1 MNNFITRNLKGDKVV
16 WMVFLLLCVVS
27 VVEMFSSSTYLV
39 SRTGSIS
46 APILRHVTFIIAGCI
61 AMFITMLVPFKL
73 IRMLGYLG
81 LGASWLLLVYT
92 LFFGVEAAGAA
103 RFLNVGGF
111 QFQPSE
117 LAKLSLLIV
126 VADFTDRCQ
135 NETFQQKAFP
145 IYAGIVTVTC
155 GLIFTENLSTAAI
168 LFMVSA
174 IMMFVGAV
182 RVKKLLLWAAIIIV
196 PVAVIITIAALIP
209 RDVYMQ
215 SDSWFVQLFE
225 RAYTWWARLRD
236 FFAPLFDP
244 NYVAEDKFRITDG
257 NRQVV
262 HAQIAVSS
270 GGLFG
275 VGPGNSVQ
283 RNFLPEAFSDFIYAI
298 IVEELGLVFG
308 GIGVIFLYMWLL
320 FRAGR
325 VARTSN
331 SMFRAILVIGVTL
344 MIVIQAFIHM
354 GVAVHL
360 GPVTGQPLPLIS
372 RGGTS
377 ILVNCVYFGIILS
390 ATRQIAL
397 ETQNVRREEDGGE
410 QMRSEEM
417 TTEDVVVAEEAAAE
431 ETKGAEKIV
440 FEEERS

>member
-1 MNNFITRNLKGDKVV
+1 MNNFITRNLKGDKGV
-16 WMVFLLLCVVS
+16 WMVLLLLCVVS
-27 VVEMFSSSTYLV
+27 VAEMFSSSTYLV

-174 IMMFVGAV
+174 IMMFIGAV
-182 RVKKLLLWAAIIIV
+182 KFRRIAVWASAILLFVGLIIGIA
-196 PVAVIITIAALIP
+196 AVIP
-209 RDVYMQ
+209 EEQYRE
-215 SDSWFVQLFE
+215 SDNRVVKMFG
-225 RAYTWWARLRD
+225 RAYTWVARIEN
-236 FFAPLFDP
+236 FFVEDTDP
-244 NYVAEDKFRITDG
+244 EAKYIITDE

-262 HAQIAVSS
+262 HAQIAVAS

-308 GIGVIFLYMWLL
+308 GILVIFLYMWLL
-320 FRAGR
+320 FRAGK
-325 VARTSN
+325 VARMSN

-431 ETKGAEKIV
+431 ETKGAEEIV

>member
-1 MNNFITRNLKGDKVV
+1 MNSFVTKILKGDKVV
-16 WMVFLLLCVVS
+16 WMVFILLCAVS
-27 VVEMFSSSTYLV
+27 IVEMFSSSTYLV
-39 SRTGSIS
+39 SRSGSIT
-46 APILRHVTFIIAGCI
+46 APILRHVSFIIGGVA
-61 AMFITMLVPFKL
+61 AMIITMLVPFTL
-73 IRMLGYLG
+73 VRMLGYLG

-135 NETFQQKAFP
+135 KEEFQQKAFW
-145 IYAGIVTVTC
+145 IYAMIVTVTC
-155 GLIFTENLSTAAI
+155 GLIFTENFSTAAL

-174 IMMFVGAV
+174 IMMFIGAV
-182 RVKKLLLWAAIIIV
+182 KFKRIAVWASGILLFVGLIIGIA
-196 PVAVIITIAALIP
+196 AVIP
-209 RDVYMQ
+209 EEQYRE
-215 SDSWFVQLFE
+215 SDNGVVKMFG
-225 RAYTWWARLRD
+225 RAYTWVARIEN
-236 FFAPLFDP
+236 FFVEDTDP
-244 NYVAEDKFRITDG
+244 EAKYKITDE

-275 VGPGNSVQ
+275 TGPGNSVQ

-298 IVEELGLVFG
+298 IIEELGFG
-308 GIGVIFLYMWLL
+308 GGVFVIFLYMWLL
-320 FRAGR
+320 FRAGK

-344 MIVIQAFIHM
+344 MVVIQAFIHM

-390 ATRQIAL
+390 ATRQIAQ
-397 ETQNVRREEDGGE
+397 ETQNRKQDVEGVPQVSGD
-410 QMRSEEM
+410 M
-417 TTEDVVVAEEAAAE
+417 TTEDNVVAEEAAAE
-431 ETKGAEKIV
+431 AAEREAIE
-440 FEEERS
+440 FSEERE